1 MSTHKPLEVPSG
13 GGGRG
18 SSSYYLFSAGSGW
31 GVIGILPQEKRRAQ
45 TDHHHVCMSPFL
57 NVHVLIRSD
66 RFSREHK
73 MLKKGPSINHA
84 R

>member
-1 MSTHKPLEVPSG
+1 MSTHKPLEVPSGG

-57 NVHVLIRSD
+57 NVHVLIRSFFQ
-66 RFSREHK
+66 R
-73 MLKKGPSINHA
+73 A
-84 R
+84 